1 MKEQF
6 SKYLKENK
14 NKIQL
19 SVGEINLIDK
29 IGEGGNG
36 IVYRG
41 EIFGKTFAFK
51 FLLSNASG
59 KSLKTKSERFLAEYF
74 NIVTIEKTN
83 FIVKYVDYDLLI
95 INDEK
100 GSTTIPVI
108 MMKEYESSLIFDE
121 SENKGQNFIKL
132 FHFLLDAVEEIHSQ
146 GIIHRDLKPENILV
160 KNGKYVLADFGIASY
175 NPEIFEIRAKTVK
188 SERIGN
194 RLFSAPEQEIAGIES
209 HPTMD
214 IYAIGQILQWFATGT
229 THRGT
234 GRKRISLKI
243 EDEQLYN
250 AIIENCLKNEA
261 KQRFQSI
268 ADIKQYIKD
277 SREKD
282 VFEYMY
288 DFNRV
293 VRSNFPKNTGGF
305 VHSNDLERIDG
316 LFQKFKDSEQL
327 FDNKLWWHDGSG
339 NIEFKLTKKDLAT
352 WKFGDSEYS
361 IKEIWIFYDSSVFND
376 FILVH
381 HNKSEPFIVSG
392 EETFYTAIVDDKH
405 HISYSEHQNGFA
417 EIDGKVVD
425 LEDHKVEFI
434 ERAKDDGYFFI
445 GLTYHCILRQRNDE
459 TVRKIIENLK
469 AKDGN
474 IDIEALKE
482 FQWKI
487 RKNKLTE
494 VLMRL

>member
-1 MKEQF
+1 MKERF
-6 SKYLKENK
+6 SKYLND
-14 NKIQL
+14 NNSKIVL
-19 SVGEINLIDK
+19 SVGEINLTDK

-59 KSLKTKSERFLAEYF
+59 KSLKTKTDRFLAEYF
-74 NIVTIEKTN
+74 NIITIEKTN
-83 FIVKYVDYDLLI
+83 FVVKYVDYDLLNL
-95 INDEK
+95 NDDE
-100 GSTTIPVI
+100 GSAFIPVI
-108 MMKEYESSLIFDE
+108 MMKEYESSLKLDE
-121 SENKGQNFIKL
+121 SENKGRNFLKL
-132 FHFLLDAVEEIHSQ
+132 LHFLLDAVEEIHNQ

-188 SERIGN
+188 NERIGN
-194 RLFSAPEQEIAGIES
+194 RLFSAPEQEVSGTEA

-214 IYAIGQILQWFATGT
+214 IYAIGQILQWFATGS

-234 GRKRISLKI
+234 GRKRIALKLENERI
-243 EDEQLYN
+243 YN
-250 AIIENCLKNEA
+250 GIIESCLNNEPR
-261 KQRFQSI
+261 KRFQSI
-268 ADIKQYIKD
+268 SEIKQYLKE

-282 VFEYMY
+282 IFEYMS

-293 VRSNFPKNTGGF
+293 VRSNFPKNNWGF
-305 VHSNDLERIDG
+305 VHSDDLERIDG
-316 LFQKFKDSEQL
+316 LLQTFKDNEKS

-339 NIEFKLTKKDLAT
+339 NTEFTLTKKGLAT

-381 HNKSEPFIVSG
+381 HNKSEPFIVDG
-392 EETFYTAIVDDKH
+392 EETFYTALVDNKH
-405 HISYSEHQNGFA
+405 HISYSEYQNGYA

-425 LEDHKVEFI
+425 LSDHKVEFI
-434 ERAKDDGYFFI
+434 ERAKEDDYFFI
-445 GLTYHCILRQRNDE
+445 GLTCHCILQLKNDK
-459 TVRKIIENLK
+459 TVREFIENLK
-469 AKDGN
+469 IKDGN
-474 IDIEALKE
+474 IDIEELKE

-487 RKNKLTE
+487 RKNKLPE